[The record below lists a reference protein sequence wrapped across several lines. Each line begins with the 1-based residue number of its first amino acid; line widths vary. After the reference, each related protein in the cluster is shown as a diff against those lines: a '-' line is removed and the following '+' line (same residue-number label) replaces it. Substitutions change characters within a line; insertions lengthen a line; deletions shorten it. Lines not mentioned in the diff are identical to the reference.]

1 MKRRLCFILSFLVGV
16 AFSLKAEWQR
26 PVTNYTRHAYKA
38 GNQNWMLQQHENGW
52 LYVAN
57 NKGLLEFDG
66 TSWELYPIPDAKMR
80 AMKIGADNRIYIGGI
95 GRFGYFTPNR
105 LGGLDYTCL
114 SDNLPGNS
122 VVGVIWNIL
131 QDKDKIY
138 FQSDRGLFC
147 WADGRVDY
155 IESADEINVSAILY
169 NKFYIGTP
177 EGMSVMEDNHFR
189 LIPETEKLGRISS
202 LLPYNGQVLIVTRY
216 NGLFVYDGEAIR
228 KYACAADDFMRR
240 NRIFCAALHQSLLA
254 LGSVQE
260 GVCLL
265 DLEKGD
271 TDIISIHNGLQNKTV
286 LCMNF
291 DRKNNLWL
299 GLDNGIDCIRLS
311 SPVYS
316 LYGSKPVIG
325 SGYSSCRYGDKLYL
339 GTNQGLYRTVL
350 PEGRSK
356 EAAVEFLSETGGQVW
371 SFLRYDNKLFCASD
385 NGVYV
390 IEGDRVE
397 HLDGLRG
404 VRQLVALPGRP
415 DVLIAGAYGK
425 YSGLYL
431 LERTAGSWQVVCR
444 LKNFTYA
451 AKSLMAEGMGNIVWI
466 TNKDRGVCR
475 VSLSDNLREV
485 VHLKKY
491 NHVSFPIGNE
501 ALLARVSN
509 EFVVVSCHG
518 LWRYNPLT
526 DALEE
531 HSELENML
539 DGKAAYTYLTMD
551 VSHNIWYVS
560 GGP

>member
-509 EFVVVSCHG
+509 ELVVVSCHG

-539 DGKAAYTYLTMD
+539 DGKAAYTYMTMD

>member
-38 GNQNWMLQQHENGW
+38 GNQNGW

-509 EFVVVSCHG
+509 ELVVVSCHG

>member
-155 IESADEINVSAILY
+155 IESADEINVTEILY

-509 EFVVVSCHG
+509 ELVVVSCHG

>member
-1 MKRRLCFILSFLVGV
+1 MKRRLCFILFFLIGV

-26 PVTNYTRHAYKA
+26 PVTNYTRHAYRA

-66 TSWELYPIPDAKMR
+66 TSWELYPIPDARVR

-131 QDKDKIY
+131 QDKGKMY

-316 LYGSKPVIG
+316 LIWQQACHRVGI
-325 SGYSSCRYGDKLYL
+325 LL
-339 GTNQGLYRTVL
+339 
-350 PEGRSK
+350 
-356 EAAVEFLSETGGQVW
+356 LSVW
-371 SFLRYDNKLFCASD
+371 R
-385 NGVYV
+385 
-390 IEGDRVE
+390 
-397 HLDGLRG
+397 
-404 VRQLVALPGRP
+404 
-415 DVLIAGAYGK
+415 
-425 YSGLYL
+425 
-431 LERTAGSWQVVCR
+431 
-444 LKNFTYA
+444 
-451 AKSLMAEGMGNIVWI
+451 
-466 TNKDRGVCR
+466 
-475 VSLSDNLREV
+475 
-485 VHLKKY
+485 
-491 NHVSFPIGNE
+491 
-501 ALLARVSN
+501 
-509 EFVVVSCHG
+509 
-518 LWRYNPLT
+518 
-526 DALEE
+526 
-531 HSELENML
+531 
-539 DGKAAYTYLTMD
+539 
-551 VSHNIWYVS
+551 
-560 GGP
+560 